1 MTNPIL
7 TRTFAVAAT
16 LNAYTLAGQGST
28 PNTVLQSV
36 SLANNFVGVV
46 GPEGSAG
53 GYAPVIVLG
62 IAKVRAGAS
71 VTAGN
76 KIGSDSAGLGVP
88 IALAASGANVRQVC
102 GTALTSA
109 ASGELFDMLIQ
120 PFTTLGA

>member
-1 MTNPIL
+1 MTTPVL

-28 PNTVLQSV
+28 QNTVLQSV
-36 SLANNFVGVV
+36 SLANNFIGVV
-46 GPEGSAG
+46 GAEGSAG
-53 GYAPVIVLG
+53 GYAPIHLVGVV
-62 IAKVRAGAS
+62 KVRAGAS

-88 IALAASGANVRQVC
+88 ITLAATGANVRQVC